1 MFFKYSLT
9 YELVKKLSYR
19 IFSIF
24 AETKN
29 LHDSVIQNYY
39 NILTIS
45 RIMFYMNSIVN
56 PILYHFYQ
64 KNLVA
69 IYDKN

>member
-24 AETKN
+24 SETKD